1 MDLLYNKTKSNI
13 VDNNKN
19 KKEIISID
27 KKEINVKTKAYDKVV
42 EIVENGNN
50 TNIDKNKIKFRFI

>member
-1 MDLLYNKTKSNI
+1 MDLLYNKTKSKI

>member
-1 MDLLYNKTKSNI
+1 MDLLYNKTKSKI

-42 EIVENGNN
+42 EIIENGNN

>member
-1 MDLLYNKTKSNI
+1 MYLLYNKTKSNI
-13 VDNNKN
+13 ADNNKN